1 MSPTLYRGSASY
13 DGPRPVLTIGNFDG
27 VHLGHQAL
35 LSRAVCLAG
44 ELGAPAVA
52 YTFEPHP
59 RVVLQPDRHPP
70 RILHIEDRIRLLGE
84 AGIEAV
90 VVEEFS
96 PAFSQHPAAWFV
108 EEVLGNRLEPR
119 SLVVGHDFRFGRGRE
134 GTREWVERGL
144 PDLPLDC
151 LDALEADGVV
161 VSSSRVRERVASGN
175 VEGAATLLG
184 RPYFVRGKVVP
195 GDGRGRTLGFPTANL
210 ELSSEL
216 TPGRG
221 IYAVQVEREG
231 HRLPGVANLG
241 VRPTFGGKRF
251 TVEIHLLDFADDLY
265 GEALA
270 VHFVGRVRDEQR
282 FDSVDA
288 LTERIAQDVAE
299 AREILGR

>member
-35 LSRAVCLAG
+35 LSRTVGLAA
-44 ELGAPAVA
+44 EMGAPAVA

-70 RILHIEDRIRLLGE
+70 RILHIDDRILLLGQ
-84 AGIEAV
+84 AGIESV

-96 PAFSQHPAAWFV
+96 PAFSQRPANWFV
-108 EEVLGNRLEPR
+108 EEVLGNRLAPR
-119 SLVVGHDFRFGRGRE
+119 ALVVGHDFRFGRGRE
-134 GTREWVERGL
+134 GTREWVARGL

-151 LDALEADGVV
+151 LDALEADGIVV
-161 VSSSRVRERVASGN
+161 ASSRVRERVASGN
-175 VEGAATLLG
+175 VEGAAILLG
-184 RPYFVRGKVVP
+184 RSYFVRGTVVP
-195 GDGRGRTLGFPTANL
+195 GDGRGKTLGFPTANL

-216 TPGRG
+216 IPGRG
-221 IYAVQVEREG
+221 IYAVRVERDG
-231 HRLPGVANLG
+231 HLLAGVANLG
-241 VRPTFGGKRF
+241 VRPTFGGRRF
-251 TVEIHLLDFADDLY
+251 VVEIHLIDFASDLY
-265 GEALA
+265 GEALT

-282 FDSVDA
+282 FESVEA
-288 LTERIAQDVAE
+288 LTDRIAQDVAE